1 MEEQTARP
9 FSSDRGGRGRAFP
22 IAVIAAVLAALIAF
36 AGLTVYALFRQREGY
51 RQQLENLYHRSFY
64 ELNDDLNNLEVKLSK
79 LMVASGG
86 VEVIRYLNDVT
97 RQTDTASVSLAT
109 LPASESTLLKLTK
122 FVNQTGDFCNSLV
135 SKVAEGGALS
145 AEDLQT
151 IEELY
156 DISLTL
162 SNEVGAMTEKINQ
175 GYLFTSHH
183 ENTLGTDPY
192 LDENFSAI
200 EDAETEY
207 PSMIYDG
214 PFSDAL
220 ENIEPKGL
228 PAEEVDRAA
237 AEQNLR
243 DQLAFLGEL
252 TVEYQKE
259 TDGLLATFDFQVTD
273 AEGRSFF
280 VQMTKRGGKVLL
292 MDNMRKLDES
302 RFSPEE
308 CVEKAEAF
316 ARSLGFES
324 LEGVW
329 VSDYYGYAY
338 VNLAPVENGVVYYPD
353 LVKVIVARDTGE
365 ILGFEAKT
373 YYTNHTAR
381 TLEEPKLTRLAA
393 RQTVFDSLDI
403 ESEKLT
409 LIPLT
414 GQTEVLCYEF
424 YGTYRGLKYFV
435 YVDASTGE
443 EVNILRVI
451 DSEQGSLVQ

>member
-1 MEEQTARP
+1 MEDRNESFFSAVRGEQ
-9 FSSDRGGRGRAFP
+9 GRAFR

-36 AGLTVYALFRQREGY
+36 SGLAVAALFRQREGY

-79 LMVASGG
+79 LLVATGDA
-86 VEVIRYLNDVT
+86 EVIRYLNDVT
-97 RQTDTASVSLAT
+97 RQTDATSVSLAT

-135 SKVAEGGALS
+135 SKVAEGQKLS
-145 AEDLQT
+145 SNDLQT
-151 IEELY
+151 LEDLY
-156 DISLTL
+156 DISLSL
-162 SNEVGAMTEKINQ
+162 SSEIGVMTEKINQ
-175 GYLFTSHH
+175 GYQFTSHH

-200 EDAETEY
+200 ENADTEY

-220 ENIEPKGL
+220 ENMEPEGL
-228 PAEEVDRAA
+228 PAEEVDRET

-243 DQLAFLGEL
+243 DQLAFLGDL
-252 TVEYQKE
+252 SVEYQKE
-259 TDGLLATFDFQVTD
+259 TDGLLATFDFRVTTEQD
-273 AEGRSFF
+273 HTFF
-280 VQMTKRGGKVLL
+280 AQMTKRGGKVLL
-292 MDNMRKLDES
+292 LDNMRKLDES
-302 RFSPEE
+302 QLTPDE

-316 ARSLGFES
+316 VKNMGIEFM
-324 LEGVW
+324 EGVW

-338 VNLAPVENGVVYYPD
+338 VNLAPVMDGVVLYPD
-353 LVKVIVARDTGE
+353 LIKVIVARDNGE
-365 ILGFEAKT
+365 ILGFEAKS
-373 YYTNHTAR
+373 YYTNHVER
-381 TLEEPKLTRLAA
+381 SLSEPKLTRLAA
-393 RQTVFDSLDI
+393 RQTVFDGLDI
-403 ESEKLT
+403 QSEKLT

-424 YGTYRGLKYFV
+424 YGIYRDLKYFV

-443 EVNILRVI
+443 EVNVLRVI